1 MGVYYLPC
9 LGCELWVSI
18 RCCLRSSLRWKSLRY
33 SEAVDIYT
41 GIIIAMEMAARHLPI
56 FFPLTDIVK
65 LTPVD
70 QCLLIA
76 LLYTNEECSEKQR
89 CVMRNRA
96 VDDSEER
103 CRFLLFLT
111 NVFGEQG
118 LSAGKSGDAAVVVIS
133 SLFPLEVLCSKITAP
148 LGAFFYEWLIIPA
161 IQEWNWS
168 EISF

>member
-1 MGVYYLPC
+1 MGIFYLPC

-18 RCCLRSSLRWKSLRY
+18 RCCLHSSVRRKSVRY
-33 SEAVDIYT
+33 SKAVDVYT
-41 GIIIAMEMAARHLPI
+41 GIIIAMEMAARHLPF
-56 FFPLTDIVK
+56 FFPLMEIVK

-70 QCLLIA
+70 QCLLI
-76 LLYTNEECSEKQR
+76 YTNEECSEKER
-89 CVMRNRA
+89 YVMRNHA
-96 VDDSEER
+96 VDESEER

-118 LSAGKSGDAAVVVIS
+118 LSPGESDDAAVVVIS
-133 SLFPLEVLCSKITAP
+133 SLFPLDVLCSKITAP